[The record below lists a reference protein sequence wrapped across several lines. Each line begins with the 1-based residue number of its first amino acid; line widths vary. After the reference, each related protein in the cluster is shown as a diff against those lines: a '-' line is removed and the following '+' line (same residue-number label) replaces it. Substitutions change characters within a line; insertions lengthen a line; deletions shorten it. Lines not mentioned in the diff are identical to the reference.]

1 MDEKVSSQNRERKI
15 SNYEYPTESTVKY
28 NIQGHGLFTI
38 VEVADLWT
46 AWRII
51 EAGLRFSAAEGGIT
65 CHKIPS
71 LRTLSPRS

>member
-28 NIQGHGLFTI
+28 NIQGHGLFI
-38 VEVADLWT
+38 KVEVADLRT

-51 EAGLRFSAAEGGIT
+51 EAGLRLSAAEGGRT
-65 CHKIPS
+65 CRKMPY
-71 LRTLSPRS
+71 LRTLSPRN